1 MLTCVPQSLCLW
13 DYRVFGTSGGP
24 AALTF
29 NFFTEQGSIWLGDA
43 EFMVVKH
50 GPMSGHWTLQHGDR
64 TLADAT
70 KPSAMFRSFELQV
83 QDLHFTVRAQSA
95 FTRCYDI
102 LSGDRRVGTIQPMH
116 ALTRRACIECA
127 PKFPNSP
134 NSLRFGWRSSP
145 GGERRATAPPTRV
158 HDGGSVQDQAGGAGG
173 NTS

>member
-24 AALTF
+24 AALMF
-29 NFFTEQGSIWLGDA
+29 NFFTEQGSIWLGDT
-43 EFMVVKH
+43 EFTVVKH
-50 GPMSGHWTLQHGDR
+50 GPTSGHWTMQHGER

-83 QDLHFTVRAQSA
+83 HDLHFTVRAQSA

-102 LSGDRRVGTIQPMH
+102 LSGDRRVGTIQPVH

-127 PKFPNSP
+127 PEVPELAQLFAFW
-134 NSLRFGWRSSP
+134 LAVITW
-145 GGERRATAPPTRV
+145 RRAANNRAA
-158 HDGGSVQDQAGGAGG
+158 HSGA
-173 NTS
+173 